1 MISLS
6 EFCKQT
12 LLVKKF
18 DKWEVLSSAI
28 DRYVK
33 IINKTLAER
42 ITEYRKK
49 FGNTLDL
56 QFSENSSYINYFIK
70 LWSKYQYE
78 NEKKAPRK

>member
-49 FGNTLDL
+49 FCNTLDL
-56 QFSENSSYINYFIK
+56 QFSENSSYINGILEQICRDGK
-70 LWSKYQYE
+70 SIDLGLLK
-78 NEKKAPRK
+78 